1 MNAQEI
7 NTTAKELVERHNEGK
22 SFKNKKEG
30 AGWSQ
35 GAWVGVGYDRENEV
49 DVRDINK
56 IVKRAVKIAHPDVK
70 LSARKDHGGYHH
82 AITVEILECD
92 THIRE
97 CKYTEQDKADNQPPH
112 AREYTEKGKA
122 VTDLI
127 ENVLAY
133 FNKDNCDSMTDYFE
147 VGFYSNVTYSSN
159 LGKEII
165 V

>member
-7 NTTAKELVERHNEGK
+7 NTIAKELVERHNEGK
-22 SFKNKKEG
+22 SFKNQKEG
-30 AGWSQ
+30 AGWNQ
-35 GAWVGVGYDRENEV
+35 GAWVGIGYELNV
-49 DVRDINK
+49 DVTDINK
-56 IVKRAVKIAHPDVK
+56 IVKRVVKIAHPDVK

-112 AREYTEKGKA
+112 AREYTEKGRA

-127 ENVLAY
+127 VNVLAY
-133 FNKDNCDSMTDYFE
+133 FNKYNCDSMTDHFE
-147 VGFYSNVTYSSN
+147 VGFYSSVTHTSN
-159 LGKEII
+159 LEKEII